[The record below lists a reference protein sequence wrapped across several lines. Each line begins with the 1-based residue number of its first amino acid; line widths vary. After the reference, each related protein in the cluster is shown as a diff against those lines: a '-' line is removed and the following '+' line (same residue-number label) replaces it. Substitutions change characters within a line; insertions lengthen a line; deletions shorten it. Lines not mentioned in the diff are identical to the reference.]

1 MAKAGTGTIDGR
13 TRVAVV
19 DDDSDT
25 RLFFRD
31 ILQSE
36 PGFSF
41 AGGFSNA
48 GEALK
53 GIPPLQPDLVLMD
66 ISLPGMDGIECAKR
80 LMQVML
86 QLKFVIVSGNRETKC
101 FERSLQAGAS
111 AYLIKPLDPTQLL
124 ATLRFVASRVNEP
137 AGITSGKSAKA
148 IHLILSQREQ
158 DVLSKLAEGLLYK
171 EISDVLGISYTA
183 VRKSQH
189 RIFQKLK
196 VSNRSEA
203 ARLWLDN
210 KRE

>member
-1 MAKAGTGTIDGR
+1 MAKAGTIEGR
-13 TRVAVV
+13 MRVAVV

-41 AGGFSNA
+41 AGGFSSA

-53 GIPPLQPDLVLMD
+53 SIPLLQPDLVLMD
-66 ISLPGMDGIECAKR
+66 ANLPGMDGIECAKR
-80 LMQVML
+80 LMQAVL
-86 QLKFVIVSGNRETKC
+86 RLNVVIVSGNRETNS

-111 AYLIKPLDPTQLL
+111 AYLIKPMDPAQLL
-124 ATLRFVASRVNEP
+124 ATLRFVASHVNEH
-137 AGITSGKSAKA
+137 AGMAPRKSEKA
-148 IHLILSQREQ
+148 IHSILSQRERA
-158 DVLSKLAEGLLYK
+158 VLSKLAEGLLYK

-196 VSNRSEA
+196 VSNRSEVT
-203 ARLWLDN
+203 RLWLGN
-210 KRE
+210 KAA